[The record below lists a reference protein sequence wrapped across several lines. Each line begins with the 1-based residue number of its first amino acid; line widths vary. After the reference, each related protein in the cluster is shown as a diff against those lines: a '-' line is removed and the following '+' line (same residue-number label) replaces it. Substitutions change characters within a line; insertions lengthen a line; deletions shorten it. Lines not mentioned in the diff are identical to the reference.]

1 MTYRLVI
8 PGSLPGLNEYIEAE
22 RRNKYAAANIKRQ
35 TESVIISAAK
45 EQLRGVRLTRPVVMR
60 YTWVERNRRRDR
72 DNVAFAR
79 KFVQD
84 ALVRCGVLRRDGWKE
99 IAGFTD
105 AFMVDRD
112 RPRVEVTLE
121 ETEGENAGV

>member
-1 MTYRLVI
+1 MTYRLIV
-8 PGSLPGLNEYIEAE
+8 PGPLPGLNEYIEAE
-22 RRNKYAAANIKRQ
+22 RRNKYAAANMKRR
-35 TESVIISAAK
+35 TESANISAAK

-84 ALVRCGVLRRDGWKE
+84 ALVRCGVLRGDGWKE

-105 AFMVDRD
+105 AFAVDRE
-112 RPRVEVTLE
+112 RPRVEVTLREVE
-121 ETEGENAGV
+121 EENAEV

>member
-22 RRNKYAAANIKRQ
+22 RRNKYAAANMKRQ
-35 TESVIISAAK
+35 AESVIITAAQK
-45 EQLRGVRLTRPVVMR
+45 QLKDIHLTKPVEMR
-60 YTWVERNRRRDR
+60 YTWVEKNRRRDR

-84 ALVRCGVLRRDGWKE
+84 ALVRCGVLRGDGWKE

-105 AFMVDRD
+105 TFMVDRD
-112 RPRVEVTLE
+112 RPRVEVVLE
-121 ETEGENAGV
+121 EVEGEYAEV

>member
-22 RRNKYAAANIKRQ
+22 RRNKYAAANMKRQ

-45 EQLRGVRLTRPVVMR
+45 EQLRGVRLTRPVVMC
-60 YTWVERNRRRDR
+60 YTWVEKNRRRDR

-84 ALVRCGVLRRDGWKE
+84 ALVRCGVLRGDGWKE

-105 AFMVDRD
+105 AFAVDRE
-112 RPRVEVTLE
+112 RPRVEVTLREVE
-121 ETEGENAGV
+121 EENAEV

>member
-8 PGSLPGLNEYIEAE
+8 PCALPGLNEYIAAE
-22 RRNKYAAANIKRQ
+22 RRSKYAAAGMKRRA
-35 TESVIISAAK
+35 EAIVAAAART
-45 EQLRGVRLTRPVVMR
+45 QLKGVRLTRPVVMD
-60 YTWVERNRRRDR
+60 YVWVEKNRRRDR

-84 ALVRCGVLRRDGWKE
+84 ALVGCGVLQGDGWKE

-105 AFMVDRD
+105 AFAVDRE
-112 RPRVEVTLE
+112 RPRVEVTLREVE
-121 ETEGENAGV
+121 EENAEV

>member
-8 PGSLPGLNEYIEAE
+8 PCALPGLNEYIAAE
-22 RRNKYAAANIKRQ
+22 RRSKYAAAGMKRRA
-35 TESVIISAAK
+35 EAIVAAAART
-45 EQLRGVRLTRPVVMR
+45 QLKGVRLTRPVVMD
-60 YTWVERNRRRDR
+60 YVWVEKNRRRDR

-84 ALVRCGVLRRDGWKE
+84 ALVRCGVLRGDGWKE

-105 AFMVDRD
+105 AFAVDRE

-121 ETEGENAGV
+121 EREVEHDAV